1 MCNISVIDGQSL
13 LRCDSIEISLQCVE
27 VSKLP
32 SVYLME
38 VNRKTVDLPVGC
50 DHMPRISG

>member
-13 LRCDSIEISLQCVE
+13 LGCDSIEIFLQCVE

-32 SVYLME
+32 SVYLIE

>member
-13 LRCDSIEISLQCVE
+13 LGCDSIEIFLQRVE

-38 VNRKTVDLPVGC
+38 VNRKTVDLPVGY